1 MSGNRARRVQSV
13 SSGGSSGGGDS
24 SKDSSGGSSTPGCS
38 EWRDWKACVS
48 CLFPPPSASSLL
60 FLFSQLPGRSAEQVV
75 GARIR
80 SLEALQDRI
89 VDCPGPELRRVG
101 ARADCRSPLG
111 GVSRGPAPRATPA
124 NREQTQKPRARV
136 GRAGSATSLW
146 RSPRDKASQLTLPTQ
161 PRRGS
166 ESQTALFVPQDSHSV
181 DSLLGDFSR

>member
-1 MSGNRARRVQSV
+1 MATGR
-13 SSGGSSGGGDS
+13 GGSSRS
-24 SKDSSGGSSTPGCS
+24 PQVAAAVAVIAARIAAVAAALRAALSGGTG
-38 EWRDWKACVS
+38 RRVVS

-80 SLEALQDRI
+80 SLEALQDRV

-111 GVSRGPAPRATPA
+111 GVSRGPAPGATPA
-124 NREQTQKPRARV
+124 NREQTQKSRARV